1 METFFYLTARGFSFI
16 VATMKT
22 RIATSLVQSMAARQ
36 AFAAASTDRIIELV
50 SWIVETFRAGGKLLL
65 FGNGGSAA
73 DAQHMAA
80 EFVNRFMLD
89 RRPLPAIALTTDS
102 SVLTSIGNDFGFDLV
117 FVKQLEALGKPAD
130 LALAI
135 STSGR
140 SPNVVKALAAARD
153 MGMRT
158 AALTGGTAKPGG
170 DLGPLADLLLNVPTD
185 STPHIQETHLW
196 VEHMI
201 CELVEMEM
209 FGDSGPA

>member
-1 METFFYLTARGFSFI
+1 
-16 VATMKT
+16 MKT
-22 RIATSLVQSMAARQ
+22 RIAANLVQSTAARQ
-36 AFAAASTDRIIELV
+36 AFAAASTGLIIELAG
-50 SWIVETFRAGGKLLL
+50 WIVETFRAGGKLLL

-80 EFVNRFMLD
+80 EFVNRFMID

-117 FVKQLEALGKPAD
+117 FVKQVQALGKPGD

-140 SPNVVKALAAARD
+140 SPNVVRALAAARE

-170 DLGPLADLLLNVPTD
+170 DLGPVADLLLNVPTD

-196 VEHMI
+196 VEHMV

-209 FGDSGPA
+209 FGDSRPA

>member
-1 METFFYLTARGFSFI
+1 
-16 VATMKT
+16 
-22 RIATSLVQSMAARQ
+22 
-36 AFAAASTDRIIELV
+36 
-50 SWIVETFRAGGKLLL
+50 GKLRL
-65 FGNGGSAA
+65 FGNGGSAP
-73 DAQHMAA
+73 DAQRMAA
-80 EFVNRFMLD
+80 EFVNRFMID

-117 FVKQLEALGKPAD
+117 FVKQVQALGKPGD

-140 SPNVVKALAAARD
+140 SPNVVRALAAARE

-170 DLGPLADLLLNVPTD
+170 DLGPVADLLLNVPTD

-196 VEHMI
+196 VEHMV

-209 FGDSGPA
+209 FGDSRPA

>member
-1 METFFYLTARGFSFI
+1 LTAPGFSFI

-22 RIATSLVQSMAARQ
+22 RIAANLVQSTAARQ
-36 AFAAASTDRIIELV
+36 AFAAASTGLIIELAG
-50 SWIVETFRAGGKLLL
+50 WIVETFRAGGKLLL

-80 EFVNRFMLD
+80 EFVNRFMID

-117 FVKQLEALGKPAD
+117 FVKQVQALGKPGD

-140 SPNVVKALAAARD
+140 SPNVVRALAAARE

-170 DLGPLADLLLNVPTD
+170 DLGPVADLLLNVPTD

-196 VEHMI
+196 VEHMV

-209 FGDSGPA
+209 FGDSRPA